1 MIRTALVEQH
11 LQQGERI
18 LWSAG
23 VVEEFYRG
31 SMSSRLKARLCLLVF
46 SVAGA
51 VYLGFMLADLL
62 QPETPPA
69 ACGTGCAAT
78 FPPMDIL
85 KPFKA
90 PFCITILIVVVAFAC
105 VQLVHVLALRR
116 ASPHS
121 PTDWFAVTSRRLLE
135 LDRSGALLDQ
145 VEKAEITR
153 LKLTHRDDQQILIV
167 HRERKHIELAPFKI
181 AFVKHPAEA
190 KAIIEKE
197 LLEQP
202 K

>member
-1 MIRTALVEQH
+1 MTRTAPVEQH

-23 VVEEFYRG
+23 VVEEFYRLSISHRIKVAIG
-31 SMSSRLKARLCLLVF
+31 PLVLC
-46 SVAGA
+46 VAA
-51 VYLGFMLADLL
+51 MICLGFTLAGLL
-62 QPETPPA
+62 QPEPHT
-69 ACGTGCAAT
+69 ACGTGCSSAWFTGDFFRPVKIA
-78 FPPMDIL
+78 ICVAVL
-85 KPFKA
+85 A
-90 PFCITILIVVVAFAC
+90 AFAVTAC
-105 VQLVHVLALRR
+105 ALLLHVNCLLRT
-116 ASPHS
+116 SPHS

-181 AFVKHPAEA
+181 AFVERPAEA
-190 KAIIEKE
+190 KAIIEKD
-197 LLEQP
+197 LLGQP
-202 K
+202 A